1 MDSLWELVPTMDERK
16 CAYCGVPVT
25 ARERDH
31 VFPSC
36 LYPPSRSNS
45 RIQRLTVPVC
55 SCCNR
60 GWSDDEA
67 HFRNVLLVSGQPNE
81 AVRELWD
88 IKALRSF
95 REVNGHR
102 RVRDLLQQMHRVETS
117 TGERWTIYPGRDKRV
132 MRIVRKVIRG
142 LCHYHGVMSP
152 VSDERV
158 WADVLKYKV
167 PQEFLDQME
176 HHHREQDIAEY
187 RYQVL
192 NEPPIHSAWLITFY
206 KRRTFIGM
214 VSTSEDGF
222 PENGWA

>member
-1 MDSLWELVPTMDERK
+1 MNKRK

-25 ARERDH
+25 YRERDH

-45 RIQRLTVPVC
+45 RVQRLVVPVC
-55 SCCNR
+55 SPCNR
-60 GWSDDEA
+60 GWSVDED
-67 HFRNVLLVSGQPNE
+67 HFRDVLLMSGEPNE
-81 AVRELWD
+81 AVRELWER
-88 IKALRSF
+88 KVLQSF
-95 REVNGHR
+95 RKDGGRR
-102 RVRDLLQQMHRVETS
+102 RVRDLLEQMHRVETS
-117 TGERWTIYPGRDKRV
+117 AGERWAIYPGRDERV

-158 WADVLKYKV
+158 WADVLKYVV

-176 HHHREQDIAEY
+176 HHHREQDIARY

-192 NEPPIHSAWLITFY
+192 SEPPIHSVWLITFY
-206 KRRTFIGM
+206 ERRTFIGM
-214 VSTSEDGF
+214 VSTLENGF